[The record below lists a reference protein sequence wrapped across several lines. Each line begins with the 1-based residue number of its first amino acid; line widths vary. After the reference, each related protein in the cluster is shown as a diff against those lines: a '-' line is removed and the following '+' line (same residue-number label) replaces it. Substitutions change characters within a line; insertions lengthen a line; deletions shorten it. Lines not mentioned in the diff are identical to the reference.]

1 MFTKFSLK
9 IYTELLNIKLKQ
21 GVTSQAEG
29 WVSHLE
35 NTGEFTLQQIQNQG
49 VAWERNTEK
58 LEKS

>member
-1 MFTKFSLK
+1 M
-9 IYTELLNIKLKQ
+9 YTELLNIKLKQ